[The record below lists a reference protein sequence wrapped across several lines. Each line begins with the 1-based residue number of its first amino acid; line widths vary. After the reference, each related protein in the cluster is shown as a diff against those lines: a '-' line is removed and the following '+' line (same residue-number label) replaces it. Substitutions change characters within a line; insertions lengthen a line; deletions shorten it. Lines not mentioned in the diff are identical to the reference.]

1 MRRLTVSVMLLAT
14 SLAAQ
19 TTEVKRYPLDSLEGV
34 ITRTGVQL
42 DSKISSDGQGSLR
55 LDAKGPTT
63 FRLIETGD
71 PGVEEATL
79 IYQAKVR
86 TENVKG
92 QVYLEMWCVFT
103 GKGEF
108 FSRSLQSPLAGTNDW
123 TTLETPFFLKKGER
137 PSNVKLNVVIN
148 GSGRVWIDDL
158 RLVKGS
164 LQ

>member
-1 MRRLTVSVMLLAT
+1 
-14 SLAAQ
+14 
-19 TTEVKRYPLDSLEGV
+19 
-34 ITRTGVQL
+34 
-42 DSKISSDGQGSLR
+42 
-55 LDAKGPTT
+55 
-63 FRLIETGD
+63 
-71 PGVEEATL
+71 
-79 IYQAKVR
+79 
-86 TENVKG
+86 
-92 QVYLEMWCVFT
+92 MWCVFA

-158 RLVKGS
+158 RLVKGP

>member
-1 MRRLTVSVMLLAT
+1 MRRLTVSAMLLAT

-19 TTEVKRYPLDSLEGV
+19 TTEVKRYALDNLEGV

-42 DSKISSDGQGSLR
+42 DSKVSSDGKGSLR
-55 LDAKGPTT
+55 LEAKGATT
-63 FRLIETGD
+63 FRLVETGD

-92 QVYLEMWCVFT
+92 QVYLEMWCVFA

-158 RLVKGS
+158 RLVKGP